1 MFFITHLVIP
11 KQTAT
16 SDSCT
21 TLNEEEL
28 FELQDSHDLIT
39 LGWIHVSIP
48 IHVAYR
54 ALGYGILEVF
64 LVLMHLICLARRGNY
79 EGGLFSCALP
89 YSKNS

>member
-1 MFFITHLVIP
+1 MFCITHLVIP

-39 LGWIHVSIP
+39 LGWIHVSI
-48 IHVAYR
+48 
-54 ALGYGILEVF
+54 
-64 LVLMHLICLARRGNY
+64 LMLLTGFGRWNVRSMSCSNASNLSSK
-79 EGGLFSCALP
+79 EGDL
-89 YSKNS
+89 